1 MSSRTAQSW
10 LDDAVAAYEASTS
23 FVDVNYRKKWE
34 YGLRAFQNEHAPG
47 SKYLSDDYRGRSR
60 IFRPKTRSV
69 IRKNEAAAALTL
81 GNIDSIDFSPENPDD
96 LTNLAA
102 TEALKAV
109 VKYRLSR
116 TIPWFHI
123 VVGAMQDA
131 QTVGAVC
138 SYNYWEYETKQRG
151 DAFKI
156 VKDRPCIKLKPLE
169 NIRIDPASDW
179 TNPVQTSPYFI
190 DILPMYLCD
199 VEAMMATEDTK
210 TGKPKWKKYTRE
222 EIAKASSLGPDST
235 RQVRQGRG
243 GKDIHEE
250 ERAITSHS
258 IVWVLKYFMRDAG
271 EDYCFYTL
279 GNDKLLS
286 DPTPLDEVYFHGV
299 RPYTMGCTIL
309 EAHKAIP
316 DSSTWI
322 SRHIQMESNDV
333 ANQRLDNVK
342 LVLNKRYIVGRGR
355 QVDIQSLVRNVPG
368 SVTLATNP
376 REDIMPME
384 WGDVTQSAYVEQQ
397 GLDASFDD
405 LVGNF
410 SPFTKFSGS
419 GTDETLGRAKLAQTG
434 ASTMTEYAIQ
444 TLTETYFEPTLRQLV
459 LLEQYYETDQAVL
472 STAAKNA
479 RLFPRFGYSQ
489 ITDDLLAKEVLVKV
503 NIGMGAT
510 DPQTRLQKFVAAI
523 QTVIQVIQTAP
534 PGANL
539 EEITK
544 EIFRNAGYKDGER
557 FFSMQQQDPRLIKAM
572 EMIKQL
578 QGEIATNRY
587 KIDTEAKLKQLEI
600 MTNAKLKSDETKV
613 NAARIDADSQLRS
626 EETSVK
632 AKSVDVQLLDVI
644 MQNEGSG
651 AEGQLKKLQSDYS
664 NAESEQRILSEAQ
677 RRENEKRKV
686 DAEVAKTMTETAL
699 MAQEDRASK
708 ETEAKVDAV
717 AQATVQMGMSL
728 QQITDA
734 VAEIKSEMMDGEATN
749 AQIIAMQQALKGL
762 ADAMTGV
769 AKQVDQKRPV
779 PVKFKKSRKPD
790 GRKAVTFVMD
800 DGSTRDVEEEVDG

>member
-1 MSSRTAQSW
+1 MTSRTAQSW
-10 LDDAVAAYEASTS
+10 VDDAVAAYEASTS
-23 FVDVNYRKKWE
+23 FVDTNYRKKWE

-47 SKYLSDDYRGRSR
+47 SKYLSDEYRGRSR
-60 IFRPKTRSV
+60 IFRPKTRSM

-96 LTNLAA
+96 LTNIAA

-116 TIPWFHI
+116 TIPWFHV

-151 DAFKI
+151 DAFKV

-169 NIRIDPASDW
+169 NIRIDPAADW
-179 TNPVQTSPYFI
+179 TNPVQSSPYFI
-190 DILPMYLCD
+190 DIIPMYVCD
-199 VEAMMATEDTK
+199 VEAMMASEDPK
-210 TGKPKWKKYTRE
+210 TGKPKWRSYTKE

-235 RQVRQGRG
+235 RQIRQGKG
-243 GKDIHEE
+243 GKDIHED
-250 ERAITSHS
+250 ERPVTSHS
-258 IVWVLKYFMRDAG
+258 IVWVLKYFMRDAA

-279 GNDKLLS
+279 GRDQLLS
-286 DPTPLDEVYFHGV
+286 SPVPMDEVYFHGV

-309 EAHKAIP
+309 EAHRAIP

-355 QVDIQSLVRNVPG
+355 QVDIQSLVRNQPG

-376 REDIMPME
+376 KEDVIPME

-434 ASTMTEYAIQ
+434 ASAMTEYAIQ

-459 LLEQYYETDQAVL
+459 MLEQYYETDQAVL
-472 STAAKNA
+472 STAARNA
-479 RLFPRFGYSQ
+479 QLFPRFGYSQ
-489 ITDDLLAKEVLVKV
+489 ITDDLLAKEVLVKINV
-503 NIGMGAT
+503 GMGAT
-510 DPQTRLQKFVAAI
+510 DPQTRLAKFVAAI
-523 QTVIQVIQTAP
+523 QTVIQIVQTAP

-557 FFSMQQQDPRLIKAM
+557 FFNMQQQDPRLIKAM
-572 EMIKQL
+572 EMIKGL
-578 QGEIATNRY
+578 QSEIATGRY
-587 KIDTEAKLKQLEI
+587 KIDTEAALRKLEI
-600 MTNAKLKSDETKV
+600 MTNAQLKSEETKV
-613 NAARIDADSQLRS
+613 NAARIDADSQLRDA
-626 EETSVK
+626 ETGIK
-632 AKSVDVQLLDVI
+632 AKAVDVQLLDVI
-644 MQNEGSG
+644 MKNEGSG
-651 AEGQLKKLQSDYS
+651 VDGQLKKLESDYR
-664 NAESEQRILSEAQ
+664 NAEAEQRIASEAQ
-677 RRENEKRKV
+677 RRENERRKT
-686 DAEVAKTMTETAL
+686 DADIEKTAIESAL
-699 MAQEDRASK
+699 KVREAQANDQSA
-708 ETEAKVDAV
+708 AKVDA
-717 AQATVQMGMSL
+717 ATQAVQSSL
-728 QQITDA
+728 MTITEA
-734 VAEIKSEMMDGEATN
+734 VAEIRSDVAGKSAGQLQAVQD
-749 AQIIAMQQALKGL
+749 ALKTL
-762 ADAMTGV
+762 AEAMSGV
-769 AKQVDQKRPV
+769 AKQVDGAGKRPV
-779 PVKFKKSRKPD
+779 PVKFKKSRKAD
-790 GRKAVTFVMD
+790 GRKAVTFVFD
-800 DGSTRDVEEEVDG
+800 DGSTRDVEEEIEGAE

>member
-1 MSSRTAQSW
+1 MTSRTAQSW
-10 LDDAVAAYEASTS
+10 VDDAVAAYEASTS
-23 FVDVNYRKKWE
+23 FVDTNYRKKWE

-47 SKYLSDDYRGRSR
+47 SKYLSDEYRGRSR
-60 IFRPKTRSV
+60 IFRPKTRSM

-96 LTNLAA
+96 LTNIAA

-116 TIPWFHI
+116 TIPWFHV

-151 DAFKI
+151 DAFKV

-169 NIRIDPASDW
+169 NIRIDPAADW
-179 TNPVQTSPYFI
+179 TNPVQSSPYFI
-190 DILPMYLCD
+190 DIIPMYVCD
-199 VEAMMATEDTK
+199 VMAMMASEDPK
-210 TGKPKWKKYTRE
+210 TGKPKWRSYTKE

-235 RQVRQGRG
+235 RQIRQGKG
-243 GKDIHEE
+243 GKDIHED
-250 ERAITSHS
+250 ERPITSHS
-258 IVWVLKYFMRDAG
+258 IVWVLKYFMRDAA

-279 GNDKLLS
+279 GRDQLLS
-286 DPTPLDEVYFHGV
+286 SPVPMDEVYFHGV

-309 EAHKAIP
+309 EAHRAIP
-316 DSSTWI
+316 DSSTWL

-355 QVDIQSLVRNVPG
+355 QVDIQSLVRNQPG

-376 REDIMPME
+376 KEDVIPME

-434 ASTMTEYAIQ
+434 ASAMTEYAIQ

-459 LLEQYYETDQAVL
+459 MLEQYYETDQAVL
-472 STAAKNA
+472 STAARNA
-479 RLFPRFGYSQ
+479 QLFPRFGYSQ
-489 ITDDLLAKEVLVKV
+489 ITDDLLAKEVLVKINV
-503 NIGMGAT
+503 GMGAT
-510 DPQTRLQKFVAAI
+510 DPQSRLAKFVAAI
-523 QTVIQVIQTAP
+523 QTVIQIVQTAP

-557 FFSMQQQDPRLIKAM
+557 FFNMQQQDPRLIKAM
-572 EMIKQL
+572 EMIKGL
-578 QGEIATNRY
+578 QSEIATGRY
-587 KIDTEAKLKQLEI
+587 KIDTEAALRKLEI
-600 MTNAKLKSDETKV
+600 MTNAQLKSDETKV
-613 NAARIDADSQLRS
+613 NAARIDADSQLRDA
-626 EETSVK
+626 ETGIK
-632 AKSVDVQLLDVI
+632 AKAVDVQLLDVI
-644 MQNEGSG
+644 MKNEGSG
-651 AEGQLKKLQSDYS
+651 VDGQLKKLESDYR
-664 NAESEQRILSEAQ
+664 NAETEQRIASEAQ
-677 RRENEKRKV
+677 RRENEKRKT
-686 DAEVAKTMTETAL
+686 DADIEKTAIESAL
-699 MAQEDRASK
+699 KVREAQANDQNA
-708 ETEAKVDAV
+708 AKVDA
-717 AQATVQMGMSL
+717 ATQAVQSSL
-728 QQITDA
+728 MTITEA
-734 VAEIKSEMMDGEATN
+734 VAEIRSDVAGKSAGQLQAVQD
-749 AQIIAMQQALKGL
+749 ALKTL
-762 ADAMTGV
+762 AEAMSGV
-769 AKQVDQKRPV
+769 AKQVDGAGKRPV
-779 PVKFKKSRKPD
+779 PVKFKKSRKAD
-790 GRKAVTFVMD
+790 GRKAVTFVFD
-800 DGSTRDVEEEVDG
+800 DGSTRDVEEMGED

>member
-1 MSSRTAQSW
+1 MTSRTAQSW
-10 LDDAVAAYEASTS
+10 VDDAVAAYEASTS
-23 FVDVNYRKKWE
+23 FVDTNYRKKWE

-47 SKYLSDDYRGRSR
+47 SKYLSDEYRGRSR
-60 IFRPKTRSV
+60 IFRPKTRSM

-96 LTNLAA
+96 LTNIAA

-116 TIPWFHI
+116 TIPWFHV

-151 DAFKI
+151 DAFKV

-169 NIRIDPASDW
+169 NIRIDPAADW
-179 TNPVQTSPYFI
+179 TNPVQSSPYFI
-190 DILPMYLCD
+190 DIIPMYVCD
-199 VEAMMATEDTK
+199 VQAMMASEDPK
-210 TGKPKWKKYTRE
+210 TGKPKWRSYTKE

-235 RQVRQGRG
+235 RQIRQGKG
-243 GKDIHEE
+243 GKDIHED
-250 ERAITSHS
+250 ERPITSHS
-258 IVWVLKYFMRDAG
+258 IVWVLKYFMRDAA

-279 GNDKLLS
+279 GRDQLLS
-286 DPTPLDEVYFHGV
+286 SPVPMDEVYFHGV

-309 EAHKAIP
+309 EAHRAIP
-316 DSSTWI
+316 DSSTWL

-355 QVDIQSLVRNVPG
+355 QVDIQSLVRNQPG

-376 REDIMPME
+376 KEDVIPME

-434 ASTMTEYAIQ
+434 ASAMTEYAIQ

-459 LLEQYYETDQAVL
+459 MLEQYYETDQAVL
-472 STAAKNA
+472 STAARNA
-479 RLFPRFGYSQ
+479 QLFPRFGYSQ
-489 ITDDLLAKEVLVKV
+489 ITDDLLAKEVLVKINV
-503 NIGMGAT
+503 GMGAT
-510 DPQTRLQKFVAAI
+510 DPQTRLAKFVAAI
-523 QTVIQVIQTAP
+523 QTVIQIVQTAP

-557 FFSMQQQDPRLIKAM
+557 FFNMQQQDPRLIKAM
-572 EMIKQL
+572 EMIKGL
-578 QGEIATNRY
+578 QSEIATGRY
-587 KIDTEAKLKQLEI
+587 KIDTEAALRKLEI
-600 MTNAKLKSDETKV
+600 MTNAQLKSEETKV
-613 NAARIDADSQLRS
+613 NAARIDADSQLRDA
-626 EETSVK
+626 ETGIK
-632 AKSVDVQLLDVI
+632 AKAVDVQLLDVI
-644 MQNEGSG
+644 MKNEGSG
-651 AEGQLKKLQSDYS
+651 VDGQLKKLESDYR
-664 NAESEQRILSEAQ
+664 NAETEQRIASEAQ
-677 RRENEKRKV
+677 RRENERRKT
-686 DAEVAKTMTETAL
+686 DADIEKTAIESAL
-699 MAQEDRASK
+699 KVREAQANDQSA
-708 ETEAKVDAV
+708 AKVDA
-717 AQATVQMGMSL
+717 ATQAVQSSL
-728 QQITDA
+728 MTITEA
-734 VAEIKSEMMDGEATN
+734 VAEIRSDVAGKSAGQLQAVQD
-749 AQIIAMQQALKGL
+749 ALKTL
-762 ADAMTGV
+762 AEAMSGV
-769 AKQVDQKRPV
+769 AKQVDGAGKRPV
-779 PVKFKKSRKPD
+779 PVKFKKSRKAD
-790 GRKAVTFVMD
+790 GRKAVTFVFD
-800 DGSTRDVEEEVDG
+800 DGSTRDVEEEIEGAE

>member
-1 MSSRTAQSW
+1 MTSRTAQSW

-23 FVDVNYRKKWE
+23 FVDANYRKKWE

-47 SKYLSDDYRGRSR
+47 SKYLSDEYKGRSR

-69 IRKNEAAAALTL
+69 IRKNEAAAALTI
-81 GNIDSIDFSPENPDD
+81 GNIDSIDFSAENPDD
-96 LTNLAA
+96 ITNLAA
-102 TEALKAV
+102 CEAIKSV

-116 TIPWFHI
+116 TIPWFHV

-138 SYNYWEYETKQRG
+138 SYNHWEYQTKAVG
-151 DAFKI
+151 DAFKV

-169 NIRIDPASDW
+169 NVRIDPAADW

-190 DILPMYLCD
+190 DIIPMYVCD
-199 VEAMMATEDTK
+199 VEAMMATDDPK
-210 TGKPKWKKYTRE
+210 TGKPKWKQYTRE
-222 EIAKASSLGPDST
+222 EIGKASSLSVDST
-235 RQVRQGRG
+235 RQIRQGKG
-243 GKDIHEE
+243 GKDVHDE
-250 ERAITSHS
+250 ERPVASHS
-258 IVWVLKYFMRDAG
+258 LVWVLKYFMRDAA

-286 DPTPLDEVYFHGV
+286 DPMPLDEVYFHGV

-322 SRHIQMESNDV
+322 SRHIQLESNDV

-434 ASTMTEYAIQ
+434 ASAMTEYAIQ

-459 LLEQYYETDQAVL
+459 LLEQYYETDQIVL
-472 STAAKNA
+472 ATAAKNA
-479 RLFPRFGYSQ
+479 RLFPKFGYSQ
-489 ITDDLLAKEVLVKV
+489 ITDDLLAKEVFVKV

-510 DPQTRLQKFVAAI
+510 DPQTRLAKFVAAI
-523 QTVIQVIQTAP
+523 QTVIQIIQTAP

-544 EIFRNAGYKDGER
+544 EIFRNAGYKDGDR
-557 FFSMQQQDPRLIKAM
+557 FFNMQQQDPRLIKAM
-572 EMIKQL
+572 EMIKGL
-578 QGEIATNRY
+578 QSEIATGRY
-587 KIDTEAKLKQLEI
+587 KIDTEAALRKLEI
-600 MTNAKLKSDETKV
+600 MTNAQLKSDETKV
-613 NAARIDADSQLRS
+613 NAARIDADSQLRDA
-626 EETSVK
+626 ETGIK
-632 AKSVDVQLLDVI
+632 AKAVDVQLLDVI
-644 MQNEGSG
+644 MKNEGSG
-651 AEGQLKKLQSDYS
+651 VDGQLKKLESDYR
-664 NAESEQRILSEAQ
+664 NAEAEQRIASEAQ
-677 RRENEKRKV
+677 RRENEKRKT
-686 DAEVAKTMTETAL
+686 DADIEKTAIDSAL
-699 MAQEDRASK
+699 KVREAQANDQNA
-708 ETEAKVDAV
+708 AKVDA
-717 AQATVQMGMSL
+717 ATQAVQSSL
-728 QQITDA
+728 MTITEA
-734 VAEIKSEMMDGEATN
+734 VAEIRSDVAGKSAGQLQAVQD
-749 AQIIAMQQALKGL
+749 ALKTL
-762 ADAMTGV
+762 AEAMSGV
-769 AKQVDQKRPV
+769 AKQVDGAGKRPV
-779 PVKFKKSRKPD
+779 PVKFKKSRKAD
-790 GRKAVTFVMD
+790 GRKAVTFVFD
-800 DGSTRDVEEEVDG
+800 DGSTRDVEEMGED